1 MIQLSN
7 RRVVAVV
14 LVVVVIVAGGCRSSK
29 STPTQESPLSP
40 IVPSPVIPTRP
51 PKIDP
56 ELMMVIEKG
65 RKAAPGDFQFDYSG
79 RVRCTIDLDPNKI
92 VVTSRWSEGP
102 SIKKQPG
109 GQLITHY
116 GGEAIL
122 GLDISNSVSAWMPLE
137 NIEELAQEDAVIS
150 IAPSRL
156 VEHPRPITATPSPP
170 SPR

>member
-1 MIQLSN
+1 MIRTLN
-7 RRVVAVV
+7 RRVVVVAVM
-14 LVVVVIVAGGCRSSK
+14 LVMVVAGGCRSLK

-40 IVPSPVIPTRP
+40 IVPSPIIPTRP

-56 ELMMVIEKG
+56 ELMVVIEKG

-79 RVRCTIDLDPNKI
+79 RIRCTVDLDPNKI

-109 GQLITHY
+109 GQLIARY
-116 GGEAIL
+116 EGEAVL
-122 GLDISNSVSAWMPLE
+122 GLDISNSVSAWMPLD
-137 NIEELAQEDAVIS
+137 NIEELAQEDVVLS

-156 VEHPRPITATPSPP
+156 VEHPKPITIDQ
-170 SPR
+170 